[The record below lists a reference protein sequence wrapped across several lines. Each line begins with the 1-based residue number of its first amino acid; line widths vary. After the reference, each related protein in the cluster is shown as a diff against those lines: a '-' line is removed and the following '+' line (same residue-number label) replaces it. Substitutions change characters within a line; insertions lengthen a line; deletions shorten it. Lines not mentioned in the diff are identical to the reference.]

1 MRKHYILD
9 TNVLLHDP
17 NSILSFQDNEVV
29 IPIYVIEEVD
39 HFKRQQTELGQN
51 ARRVSRLL
59 DAFRQKGNL
68 SQGVAD
74 QRRPIHFLPL
84 CQTLGG
90 SQKLCIEHDLYG
102 FHMRTSF
109 HSIVNMS
116 SFPQFLIQEPVQ
128 LKVGRRSGLGTRCVN
143 ISVAPET
150 R

>member
-1 MRKHYILD
+1 MTPPPIP
-9 TNVLLHDP
+9 LLQF
-17 NSILSFQDNEVV
+17 LLTQALEV
-29 IPIYVIEEVD
+29 
-39 HFKRQQTELGQN
+39 
-51 ARRVSRLL
+51 
-59 DAFRQKGNL
+59 L

-84 CQTLGG
+84 CQTIGG

-143 ISVAPET
+143 ISVAPDKIENLQDRSLRFT
-150 R
+150 KTCWTKPTAW